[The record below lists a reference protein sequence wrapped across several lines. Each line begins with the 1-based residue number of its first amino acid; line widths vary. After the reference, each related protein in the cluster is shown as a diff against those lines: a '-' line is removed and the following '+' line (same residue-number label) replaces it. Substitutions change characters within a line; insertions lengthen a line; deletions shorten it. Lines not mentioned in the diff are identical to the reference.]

1 MKKLIDFAKKKRG
14 SASGVSETGSLASGR
29 YAMKDKGLS
38 KLHKASSSGDLSKVK
53 QLAKKSDINQ
63 VDKENRTALHFACA
77 NGNVDI
83 VAHLVEKKC
92 NINVCDSEKR
102 SALMKAVQCEQD
114 RCVSILLTN
123 GADTTL
129 KDIHGNTALHLACLI
144 PTVSMATQ
152 LLEHGADINATNKEG
167 FSPLILAVT
176 KNHYEMAEFLL
187 KRGANVNS
195 MDDSKRT
202 SLMIAADNGQSNIVK
217 LLLKYNADIT
227 IRDALG
233 QTAEDYAVL
242 KGHHGC
248 SHLIIEH
255 GTKKKSLQSP
265 LIFGTNKG
273 KAVSMFSTPDHVAD
287 VGFVLGGPAME
298 KEVPDD
304 ISQDESVSRT
314 SDKVHSEDL
323 WPSDEDEELDF
334 GPKKPQKLN
343 LAKLVSAS
351 QQNKKSAK
359 ETSSVDRKQLVTVT
373 QTSKSDSEDDSR
385 DDSEDEV
392 LTNQTSPKSV
402 PDNQASQYPT
412 VPSPNSFS
420 KPPQMTSKPLQD
432 ACQDSSEENEEEVDG
447 HKTANNGIP
456 KTSSHP
462 LNNLSFDVSCVAPQ
476 SREADTK
483 DVKRDILMSELGF
496 EEVDEKEDTE
506 SLWDSEPASES
517 PRKSPASNI
526 SSPFAGTASKMHNI
540 FEEEQ
545 EDMFYIPSFIRGS
558 RYSKMAKVADA
569 RVIGRPE
576 GQMGASENSPN
587 IQPNTCA
594 PSSETQQ
601 AAHSALVLPNEE
613 ETKKQKSD
621 LLEELGVGDADDIEV
636 EASDWDS
643 VSTSNR
649 NLSQGQAAVSLHQK
663 QVDISQKKVE
673 LSPPNSENP
682 SMQGTPGKLQPARLK
697 EEVAVCTP
705 KSTEPSTV
713 TVPVPAPRSVE
724 RRLDEPPQS
733 QSSNQVPAEKVDSEY
748 SDWDS
753 EDGAAPSDSGRHLS
767 PPVHKSSPPE
777 PEFRAVIPRDVV
789 NKDDEDEDQQDKH
802 QLESLHL
809 LPHLSSEIG
818 TAVLHQKEY
827 RESQHNDLHSMGSNL
842 SECEEVP
849 WEDRY
854 EKMWVEKEK
863 EEVKTGFKT
872 VTAELKER
880 FGELYQKKMSSHC
893 LDVLEGDPVK
903 DFSNERYANLSE
915 NNNFKTNELDKQNH
929 TNNCLTC
936 LLPPITEQ
944 KESSL
949 ESSVT
954 LHHLYCPSQMDQLS
968 INLDRPE
975 VNAQTEKDVIVVESH
990 MPVVGDKRKDR
1001 CTLSNNDVCGAIAT
1015 NLKEGNCPGGCA
1027 ADADTDAE
1035 EGSRI
1040 IQSCSTNESS
1050 DNRNFNLSESRVHFP
1065 SKPLFSSGEK
1075 DTNMQMECQL
1085 SRSGSIKSDEIPD
1098 GEFINNLISH
1108 KASVPKRYSDE
1119 ELEQDMQKFKNEVGM
1134 LKVVFL
1140 TLEKNKAQ
1148 LQKEEEKKDEQRST
1162 KDAAFLKRG
1171 VSSRKGGEIVSEN
1184 IQHKLSEKPHLKGSR
1199 RVGTSNITTEE
1210 KQPNSISKGTGHTK
1224 ERQRETQSM
1233 RRLDKMY
1240 DVEDV
1245 EKTKQNMVIQA
1256 DNKLGITKKQSQLQ
1270 PSLTNGNPLS
1280 AFDDSTLSETSQEEE
1295 RPEIKLSHAKDKIDV
1310 NMDIANDLDDIT
1322 QSSDTATEDVELPT
1336 SAFRN
1341 AALQFEQFHMDN
1353 MDSRSR
1359 IKLQSLIQGYER
1371 IIEREKSQYNLL
1383 LNKVRQLENEKKE
1396 LQEGTENTRRLN
1408 SALEHQKVE
1417 WKSDLNSLNFKLK
1430 QEEEKHKNTM
1440 LLYEKCQEQLQR
1452 KDEQYSMELEAHQ
1465 QLERNVRNLE
1475 MEMRTLVS
1483 SMKQIEEERNEA
1495 QRSLTQERSAR
1506 ALQDEIL
1513 NNHLRRQKEIE
1524 EENKKMMSKN
1534 TEVVTQLT
1542 EVTDREKDFSHQNR
1556 MLQDEISVL
1565 RLELERVRARS
1576 QDEEGKYMNENET
1589 LKEKAEDLKRDLKL
1603 SEEALTQTI
1612 FQFNGQLNALKSE
1625 NTKLN
1630 TKLENE
1636 KQNREKA
1643 ETELD
1648 SVRSQLTSAVQE
1660 MERCQTAKTDI
1671 ERALQRERDDGLH
1684 SQDKLNQEISKLH
1697 EMNKHISL
1705 QLSKAETKVS
1715 SLENDLHRSTLSVTE
1730 KTLLLES
1737 AQRDLSQNQSRV
1749 KEVENLLQLEKD
1761 QVSKYNVRQE
1771 SLQERLAQ
1779 IQSEN
1784 MLLRQQ
1790 LEDAQNKGIIKE
1802 KAVSDVQDKF
1812 SDIFTKLRTDSER
1825 QVHMVED
1832 RNKELINKN
1841 NELREQVH
1849 RYENEKAEREGT
1861 VRQLQQELADAL
1873 KKLSMSEASLE
1884 VITRYR
1890 NSLEEEKAYLQKDL
1904 DKLKD
1909 KLEETE
1915 EQYIQSER
1923 RIHELK
1929 SALDD
1934 KEREVIAASQ
1944 KVQEVVSVSSGME
1957 KTVRQLEE
1965 HVQRLEIENAKLEA
1979 AVKQQANRTE
1989 ATQKEL
1995 QESVMRPQCMTE
2007 GGDDLYED
2015 SHVRNRLEDMITSL
2029 QGTKINLEEQ
2039 LNQQIQKQNVLSLS
2053 AQDSRNLWE
2062 EELKTKSKLGLR
2074 LTQLDRE
2081 KAELEGQVETEKK
2094 KAKKLAEQ
2102 KRSVET
2108 TLEREI
2114 QRNSELQ
2121 KDVNK
2126 MKALLKTTKKKLKEQ
2141 ETGEQASYFGN
2152 IQAEQDH
2159 SRYGIENTVSMLKS
2173 KVDDFS
2179 QRLEMESTK
2188 SAQLESSNRELKEQL
2203 ISLKMLQ
2210 KSHERLE
2217 KSKRQLEDELNNL
2230 KRHVEANIMEQSQAD
2245 QYKREIEERARQE
2258 IRQKL
2263 EEVNLFLQAQAASQE
2278 ALEQIRA
2285 SNEASQ
2291 RNQMEQRIRD
2301 LESELNRAKNTQQ
2314 DSIIQKE
2321 TNQSELERYKELYA
2335 EELRLRKT
2343 LSAKLDRANERLSET
2358 NAKLLSERQ
2367 RTKSIIA
2374 GGIVNGSLNSSPS
2387 LDVNPFYLT
2396 SNLGALNRSLG
2407 LGGSFLS
2414 PVTDAFPS
2422 NNKVDS
2428 YLAKMHIELDKNITK
2443 ELDEATAELNIG
2455 STRISPVGSAAGSSR
2470 SLDQDPLTRATQQ
2483 YLEVLKKNFKI

>member
-789 NKDDEDEDQQDKH
+789 NKDDEDEDQQ
-802 QLESLHL
+802 
-809 LPHLSSEIG
+809 
-818 TAVLHQKEY
+818 
-827 RESQHNDLHSMGSNL
+827 
-842 SECEEVP
+842 
-849 WEDRY
+849 
-854 EKMWVEKEK
+854 
-863 EEVKTGFKT
+863 
-872 VTAELKER
+872 
-880 FGELYQKKMSSHC
+880 
-893 LDVLEGDPVK
+893 
-903 DFSNERYANLSE
+903 
-915 NNNFKTNELDKQNH
+915 
-929 TNNCLTC
+929 
-936 LLPPITEQ
+936 
-944 KESSL
+944 
-949 ESSVT
+949 
-954 LHHLYCPSQMDQLS
+954 
-968 INLDRPE
+968 
-975 VNAQTEKDVIVVESH
+975 
-990 MPVVGDKRKDR
+990 
-1001 CTLSNNDVCGAIAT
+1001 
-1015 NLKEGNCPGGCA
+1015 
-1027 ADADTDAE
+1027 
-1035 EGSRI
+1035 
-1040 IQSCSTNESS
+1040 
-1050 DNRNFNLSESRVHFP
+1050 
-1065 SKPLFSSGEK
+1065 
-1075 DTNMQMECQL
+1075 
-1085 SRSGSIKSDEIPD
+1085 
-1098 GEFINNLISH
+1098 
-1108 KASVPKRYSDE
+1108 
-1119 ELEQDMQKFKNEVGM
+1119 
-1134 LKVVFL
+1134 
-1140 TLEKNKAQ
+1140 
-1148 LQKEEEKKDEQRST
+1148 EEKKDEQRST

-1233 RRLDKMY
+1233 RRLSDKMY